1 MQRLKH
7 IALGDAAA
15 SPDLPPPQEDVRAP
29 PQEDVRAD
37 DLGALRIPYVPE
49 DFASTQAGAG
59 IPEVGDD
66 EEGDEA
72 AEESPEEH
80 VPELPAPVCN
90 PGLPEPEPC
99 AAVKPLTLQDVR
111 ASDFGF
117 GDNGVTV
124 QPDGLHSRNF
134 TDRTVLKQTLLAGKP
149 KITRKEA
156 CDKMRSERGQGRK
169 ALPKEKWVAVMRAAA
184 SQFPDLLRLD
194 REILCL
200 KMIPD
205 TAAGK
210 VAYHNDLMRA
220 CRLSLR
226 ELIAAMDK
234 AAEKKE
240 ERRAKR
246 ARVDD

>member
-15 SPDLPPPQEDVRAP
+15 SPDLPP

-80 VPELPAPVCN
+80 VPELPAPVGN

-124 QPDGLHSRNF
+124 
-134 TDRTVLKQTLLAGKP
+134 
-149 KITRKEA
+149 
-156 CDKMRSERGQGRK
+156 
-169 ALPKEKWVAVMRAAA
+169 
-184 SQFPDLLRLD
+184 
-194 REILCL
+194 
-200 KMIPD
+200 
-205 TAAGK
+205 
-210 VAYHNDLMRA
+210 
-220 CRLSLR
+220 
-226 ELIAAMDK
+226 
-234 AAEKKE
+234 
-240 ERRAKR
+240 
-246 ARVDD
+246 

>member
-1 MQRLKH
+1 M
-7 IALGDAAA
+7 
-15 SPDLPPPQEDVRAP
+15 
-29 PQEDVRAD
+29 
-37 DLGALRIPYVPE
+37 
-49 DFASTQAGAG
+49 
-59 IPEVGDD
+59 
-66 EEGDEA
+66 
-72 AEESPEEH
+72 
-80 VPELPAPVCN
+80 PELPAPVGN

-149 KITRKEA
+149 KITRKDA

-194 REILCL
+194 GEILCL

-205 TAAGK
+205 TSAGK